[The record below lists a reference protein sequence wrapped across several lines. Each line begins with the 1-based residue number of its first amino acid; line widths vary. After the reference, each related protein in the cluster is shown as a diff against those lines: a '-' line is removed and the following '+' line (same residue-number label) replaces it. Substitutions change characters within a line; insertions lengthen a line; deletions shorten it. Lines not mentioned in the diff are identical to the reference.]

1 MKLTLYKYIVNEIW
15 PMFLASLFVS
25 VFIIVAT
32 RMLSIMELIVNRGV
46 NAGHVGKMLL
56 YLIPD
61 IVIFALPAVS
71 LMAVVVAF
79 LRLSA
84 DSEII
89 SLKSSGISLYQ
100 MLPPVVTLSFVAFV
114 ISLSVGII
122 AVPWG
127 NRSFKDVIF
136 QIAESKA
143 ELGIKER
150 IFCEPFDG
158 VIFYVN
164 SIPLEIGT

>member
-1 MKLTLYKYIVNEIW
+1 MSMKLTLYKYIVNEIW
-15 PMFLASLFVS
+15 PAFLASLFVS

-46 NAGHVGKMLL
+46 NAGHVGRMLV

-61 IVIFALPAVS
+61 IVMFALPAVS

-89 SLKSSGISLYQ
+89 SLKSCGISLYQ
-100 MLPPVVTLSFVAFV
+100 MLPP
-114 ISLSVGII
+114 
-122 AVPWG
+122 
-127 NRSFKDVIF
+127 
-136 QIAESKA
+136 QE
-143 ELGIKER
+143 
-150 IFCEPFDG
+150 
-158 VIFYVN
+158 
-164 SIPLEIGT
+164 